1 MRIRILL
8 LIKVMGICYH
18 WSIDPLSL
26 QGSIVSV
33 NGPPLLYFEL
43 LKFLNV
49 GNNADPDTAFHSEAD
64 PDPASKINADPDPQH
79 CKKTHL
85 RSNNMKL

>member
-8 LIKVMGICYH
+8 LINVMGICYH

-64 PDPASKINADPDPQH
+64 PDPASKLMRIRIHNTAKRRTYVP
-79 CKKTHL
+79 TI
-85 RSNNMKL
+85 